1 MNSMKLTSSEIQF
14 AEKYIQNL
22 EKLNKKWPTTRWAML
37 FVGIIL
43 ISTYFFN
50 DFLISNFALSIDSA
64 EIPHLGNAYDP
75 RLVELF
81 ISKHDNRVFVEVTQI
96 LISLVTTIISI
107 AGTLLVSYSVSNW
120 NKHIKNSL
128 TIKILRSM
136 LAEQQKK
143 AEHLTNHSLDG
154 KN

>member
-1 MNSMKLTSSEIQF
+1 MKLTSSEIKF
-14 AEKYIQNL
+14 AEKYSHNL
-22 EKLNKKWPTTRWAML
+22 EKLSKKWPATRWAML
-37 FVGIIL
+37 FVGVLL

-50 DFLISNFALSIDSA
+50 DFLISSFSHSIDSS

-75 RLVELF
+75 RVVELF
-81 ISKHDNRVFVEVTQI
+81 ISKHDTRVFFEVTQI

-120 NKHIKNSL
+120 NKHLKNRLIIKA
-128 TIKILRSM
+128 LRHM
-136 LAEQQKK
+136 LAEQKK
-143 AEHLTNHSLDG
+143 AEHLTNRPLDG

>member
-1 MNSMKLTSSEIQF
+1 MKLTSSEIKF

-37 FVGIIL
+37 FVGVLL

-50 DFLISNFALSIDSA
+50 DFLISSFSLSIDPS
-64 EIPHLGNAYDP
+64 EIPHLGNDYNP
-75 RLVELF
+75 QLVELF
-81 ISKHDNRVFVEVTQI
+81 ISKHNNRLFFEFTQI
-96 LISLVTTIISI
+96 SISLMTTIISI

-128 TIKILRSM
+128 IIKALRSM
-136 LAEQQKK
+136 LAEQ
-143 AEHLTNHSLDG
+143 
-154 KN
+154 